1 MIYCLNYVYNL
12 WACHPVIERSLF
24 VKWWIYEFYDQWLT
38 NKCLPCHWV
47 SEFFNIDIQFFN
59 ITFTIFCPP
68 FSSLISQITGQMDL
82 VRIVAIFM
90 GNVIFMINDIIWFM
104 IFMLP
109 LFMTFAPLLAIWLFP
124 VWGCQEKVFSGWEV
138 YKVSSQVSV
147 TMF

>member
-1 MIYCLNYVYNL
+1 MSI
-12 WACHPVIERSLF
+12 
-24 VKWWIYEFYDQWLT
+24 IYEHVPQWL
-38 NKCLPCHWV
+38 NVHCLSNGGFMSSMTSDWQTSVCHV
-47 SEFFNIDIQFFN
+47 TGFLRQVFNIDIQFFN